1 LLLRERTDDDEEIA
15 RMDAR
20 LNILARY
27 EMKKQQQSRI
37 KPNDHFLIQEEQED
51 EPKKERQQY
60 QSYAGGEGGRDPSN
74 PLVDAIFGIKKDDD
88 DGEDKPEKPTPAPTK
103 PKPTPPPAAP
113 KKEEYYVLY
122 CYSPPDIH
130 AKQFIPYRTG
140 VIGIYRTLQEATQR
154 RLEIITKNQYE
165 YRGFQLFIGYSKI
178 INDIRDYSYP
188 LGYNEAF

>member
-1 LLLRERTDDDEEIA
+1 MLLKERTDDDDRYNKEIA

-20 LNILARY
+20 LNMLVRY
-27 EMKKQQQSRI
+27 EMQKQQQQQQSEI
-37 KPNDHFLIQEEQED
+37 KPNDHFLIQEED
-51 EPKKERQQY
+51 EPKKERQY
-60 QSYAGGEGGRDPSN
+60 QSYAGGEGGRDPNN

-88 DGEDKPEKPTPAPTK
+88 KPEKPTPSPF
-103 PKPTPPPAAP
+103 KPTSPPP

-130 AKQFIPYRTG
+130 AKQFISYRTG

-154 RLEIITKNQYE
+154 RLEIISKNQYE

-178 INDIRDYSYP
+178 INDTKDYPFP